1 MNIRLKFH
9 RVAAV
14 LAAAA
19 LCFIGSRAIGRDY
32 STAIFGHVHLPDGH
46 HWRGTQVLL
55 CPDTADTCDKEGI
68 RVPVSGRESLAA
80 SAEFFKDGLDPGRRY
95 VVVAHQDNDHDDNP
109 TRGDLLG
116 TVKGGEAGIF
126 PGSSGVRIALSEVTR
141 NPLAVDASTPG
152 RRGSGPGAAALAGS
166 WSRGTSGSQLTLR
179 PELRLVERD
188 GGLGADTRSVMRY
201 GSANVKRQDR
211 LSIQPDGSFV
221 WLIDE
226 HKPYGST
233 CTMHV
238 VQEKIGRASISG
250 GKVTFVT
257 NGGKAS
263 TTNSCT
269 GRKDVMATP
278 RIVEIYDF
286 SKSGARMTLS
296 GTGGV
301 HWIFTKG

>member
-1 MNIRLKFH
+1 MIIRSEFH

-14 LAAAA
+14 LAVAA
-19 LCFIGSRAIGRDY
+19 LCFTGSPAIGQDY
-32 STAIFGHVHLPDGH
+32 NTAIFGHVHLPEGH

-55 CPDTADTCDKEGI
+55 CPDSADTCDTEGI
-68 RVPVSGRESLAA
+68 RVPVKGRESLAA

-95 VVVAHQDNDHDDNP
+95 MVVGHQDNDRDGNP

-116 TVKGGEAGIF
+116 TVKNGEAGIF
-126 PGSSGVRIALSEVTR
+126 PGSSGVRIILSEVTR
-141 NPLAVDASTPG
+141 NPLATQASAPA
-152 RRGSGPGAAALAGS
+152 RAGSASGAAALAGT
-166 WSRGTSGSQLTLR
+166 WSRSASGSQLALR
-179 PELRLVERD
+179 PELRLVERN
-188 GGLGADTRSVMRY
+188 GGMGADTQSVMRY
-201 GSANVKRQDR
+201 GSTNMKRQDR
-211 LSIQPDGSFV
+211 LSIQADGSFT

-238 VQEKIGRASISG
+238 IQEKIGRATISG
-250 GKVTFVT
+250 SRVTFMT

-269 GRKDVMATP
+269 GRKDMMATP
-278 RIVEIYDF
+278 RIVETYNV
-286 SKSGARMTLS
+286 SKSGGRMTLS

-301 HWIFTKG
+301 NWVFTRS